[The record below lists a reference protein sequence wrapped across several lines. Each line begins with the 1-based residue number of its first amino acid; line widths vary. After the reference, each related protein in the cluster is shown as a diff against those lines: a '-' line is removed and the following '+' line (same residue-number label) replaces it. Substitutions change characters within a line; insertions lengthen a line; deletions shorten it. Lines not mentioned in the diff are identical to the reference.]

1 MCARGLRSCMWR
13 RCRSWSEGMCVQ
25 CRCLL
30 IFSDNMG
37 GVPHHLI
44 NFGSQL
50 AIPREH
56 DQQPPWRATGRPARP
71 VHRVFTCT
79 CSSCTLTFTC
89 TFTEEK
95 TSDQHLPSC
104 LLEKIFIT
112 DVMIEVCVDVMGL
125 SLNSGACMLSK
136 GMMPVSALV
145 HTSSCDTK
153 SSTAFEPF
161 AVMKAFLPVAT
172 ICVSNATFFSSVH
185 WYRTRLAFSIVE
197 VRRSPQ

>member
-1 MCARGLRSCMWR
+1 M
-13 RCRSWSEGMCVQ
+13 Q

-95 TSDQHLPSC
+95 TSDQHLPSW
-104 LLEKIFIT
+104 IFLI
-112 DVMIEVCVDVMGL
+112 I
-125 SLNSGACMLSK
+125 SGALWA
-136 GMMPVSALV
+136 P
-145 HTSSCDTK
+145 DPPRP
-153 SSTAFEPF
+153 TAAPT
-161 AVMKAFLPVAT
+161 T
-172 ICVSNATFFSSVH
+172 IQ
-185 WYRTRLAFSIVE
+185 R
-197 VRRSPQ
+197 